1 MFRVTRAYLN
11 LLVKPRIFSGFLKIY
26 IILCILKGE
35 MPFKMHTII
44 FLQKKMLYVCLPY
57 LIFSD
62 PLHETPLFFY
72 LAYTVLNNTT
82 LPYVLTKINVQIN
95 CDLMII
101 YFKDLVLICTQWNL
115 HKLFKHYTFK
125 WKRYQQFQI

>member
-1 MFRVTRAYLN
+1 MYFERRNAFQNAHNY
-11 LLVKPRIFSGFLKIY
+11 IFI
-26 IILCILKGE
+26 
-35 MPFKMHTII
+35 
-44 FLQKKMLYVCLPY
+44 QKKMLYVCLPY

-62 PLHETPLFFY
+62 PFPETHLFFY

-115 HKLFKHYTFK
+115 HKLFKHLYLQVEALSTILDIIVNGREK
-125 WKRYQQFQI
+125 